1 MVIGIQRVKRLHHG
15 LMLPKLIL
23 PPISLIIQVEMRSLT
38 LTDNV
43 GTDSPPS
50 LPAYHNSW
58 VPPAPSAHM
67 NYGNAWALPPV
78 SSYALWGM
86 FSNNY
91 RTHQSPWSAQD
102 VPGPNNYHST
112 WAPYAANGNPAFY
125 SNHAPQMPPQVF
137 PSSNH
142 TMEPEVLETANQQ
155 GYSQRLRNHNRRVM
169 SAAEPKN

>member
-15 LMLPKLIL
+15 LMLPKFIL
-23 PPISLIIQVEMRSLT
+23 PPISLIIQVEMRSIRQCG
-38 LTDNV
+38 DRQP
-43 GTDSPPS
+43 PPS

-58 VPPAPSAHM
+58 VSPAPSAHM
-67 NYGNAWALPPV
+67 NYGNAWAPPPV
-78 SSYALWGM
+78 SSYPLWGM
-86 FSNNY
+86 FSNSY
-91 RTHQSPWSAQD
+91 GTHQSPRSAQD

-142 TMEPEVLETANQQ
+142 TMESEVLETANQQ
-155 GYSQRLRNHNRRVM
+155 GYGQRLRNHNRRVM